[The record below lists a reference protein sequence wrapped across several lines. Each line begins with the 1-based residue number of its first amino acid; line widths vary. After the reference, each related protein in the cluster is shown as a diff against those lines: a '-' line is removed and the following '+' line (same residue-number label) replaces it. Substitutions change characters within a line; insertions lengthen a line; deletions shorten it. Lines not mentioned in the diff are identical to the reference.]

1 MSFTHI
7 DYTID
12 PDSAR
17 VYISRRKDDALR
29 LALDLISGT
38 VHYVKFTATPQGV
51 TLDFLGRSVQCTNA
65 ECAIAFILQRWW

>member
-7 DYTID
+7 DYTIA
-12 PDSAR
+12 PDAAR
-17 VYISRRKDDALR
+17 AYIAKRKDDAAR

-38 VHYVKFTATPQGV
+38 VHYVKVAATPQGV
-51 TLDFLGRSVQCTNA
+51 TLDFPGRSVQCTNA